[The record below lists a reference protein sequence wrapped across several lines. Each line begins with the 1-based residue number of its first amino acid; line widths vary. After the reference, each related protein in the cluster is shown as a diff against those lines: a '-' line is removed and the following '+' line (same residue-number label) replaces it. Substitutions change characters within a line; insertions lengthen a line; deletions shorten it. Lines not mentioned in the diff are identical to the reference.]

1 MTSRRLALCIV
12 PLLAFP
18 ALASAQDPRIW
29 IAPKVGV
36 TTENS
41 EDNLKGT
48 VPAFGLTA
56 DVPIGAG
63 WSVEG
68 ELWVPGYLDDARGEP
83 RHRDI
88 VFGVSAKRM
97 FRAGRVQPYL
107 LAGFSLTR
115 TQDWFTFCTAER
127 SPGTGGPAVPTLV
140 SCDEP
145 DVIDR
150 RRERNDGQDGYAL
163 AGAGVELPLSR
174 RVRLVADLRVSL
186 APVSILVR
194 PSVGVAFGF

>member
-1 MTSRRLALCIV
+1 MTLPRLSLCLFSLLAL
-12 PLLAFP
+12 P
-18 ALASAQDPRIW
+18 ALASAQDPRVW
-29 IAPKVGV
+29 VAPKIGV
-36 TTENS
+36 TAENS

-48 VPAFGLTA
+48 VPALGVA
-56 DVPIGAG
+56 AAVPLGAG

-68 ELWVPGYLDDARGEP
+68 ELWVPGYLEDARGEP

-88 VFGVSAKRM
+88 LFGVSAKRM
-97 FRAGRVQPYL
+97 FRAGRVHPYL
-107 LAGFSLTR
+107 LAGFSLSR

-127 SPGTGGPAVPTLV
+127 SSGGAPAETVLV

-150 RRERNDGQDGYAL
+150 RRERNDGTDGYAL
-163 AGAGVELPLSR
+163 AGAGVEIPLTT
-174 RVRLVADLRVSL
+174 RVRVVADVRLSL

-194 PSVGVAFGF
+194 PSVGVSFGF

>member
-1 MTSRRLALCIV
+1 MLPRRLTLCFIA
-12 PLLAFP
+12 LLALP
-18 ALASAQDPRIW
+18 ALASAQAPRVW
-29 IAPKVGV
+29 VAPRAGM

-63 WSVEG
+63 WSVDG

-88 VFGVSAKRM
+88 LFGAAAKRT
-97 FRAGRVQPYL
+97 FRAGRVHPYL
-107 LAGFSLTR
+107 LAGFSLSR

-140 SCDEP
+140 SCDDP

-150 RRERNDGQDGYAL
+150 RRERNDGTDGYAL
-163 AGAGVELPLSR
+163 AGAGVEFPLSR
-174 RVRLVADLRVSL
+174 RVRLVADLRLSL

>member
-1 MTSRRLALCIV
+1 MTPRPLSLCLFSLLAL
-12 PLLAFP
+12 P
-18 ALASAQDPRIW
+18 ALASAQGPTLW
-29 IAPKVGV
+29 VAAKGGL

-56 DVPIGAG
+56 SVLLGAA

-68 ELWVPGYLDDARGEP
+68 EFWLPDYLEDARGEP

-88 VFGVSAKRM
+88 LFGAAAKRM
-97 FRAGRVQPYL
+97 FRAGKVHPYL
-107 LAGFSLTR
+107 LVGFSLAR

-127 SPGTGGPAVPTLV
+127 SSGTGPPVPTLV
-140 SCDEP
+140 SCAEP
-145 DVIDR
+145 DVVDR
-150 RRERNDGQDGYAL
+150 RRERNDGTDGYAL
-163 AGAGVELPLSR
+163 TGAGIELPLSR
-174 RVRLVADLRVSL
+174 RVRLVADLRLSL

-194 PSVGVAFGF
+194 PSVGLALGF